1 MSEPGGAAL
10 PAAAASSREIAWI
23 SEARR
28 RSWGF
33 LQPAIEAANMRRKAI
48 RVSDRAKQC
57 VSGLLQG
64 RNRLLVWEV
73 DRALLFTNY

>member
-1 MSEPGGAAL
+1 MSEPAGAAL
-10 PAAAASSREIAWI
+10 PAAAANSRVIPWI
-23 SEARR
+23 SAARR

-48 RVSDRAKQC
+48 RVSNRAKQC

-64 RNRLLVWEV
+64 RNRRLVCEV
-73 DRALLFTNY
+73 GRAQSLTND